1 MTVSVNTEEER
12 IECLKSVADTII
24 VAMTLADLP
33 PAPLVQ
39 GTLEKRKSK
48 MPEFHSSFNDQAIM
62 DSESRGGLQRSSAG
76 SKVVTNSLKAI
87 SNVTTHFSRLN
98 PMNKFRQN
106 RNSHPGGG
114 ANVVEATAEVPQ
126 INIDSQQ

>member
-62 DSESRGGLQRSSAG
+62 DSESRLQRSAG

-106 RNSHPGGG
+106 RATPGG
-114 ANVVEATAEVPQ
+114 ANAVEATAEVPQ